1 VGKARDLIE
10 ERKPGKTNHESI
22 NLVGDLRRLGHL
34 REVNATY
41 TVIVAQDL
49 IILHGACMAT
59 RIHHDNRV
67 AKLGCGS
74 SDVAQTLSRIFGVK
88 ASWLW
93 YLFGTSEENTFA
105 DVETSIRL
113 DAATDS
119 SSAGERAIWVVTNH
133 QS

>member
-10 ERKPGKTNHESI
+10 QRRYGKTYHESI

-41 TVIVAQDL
+41 TVIVAQD
-49 IILHGACMAT
+49 IILHAACMAT
-59 RIHHDNRV
+59 RVHRDNRV

-74 SDVAQTLSRIFGVK
+74 PDVAQTLSRIFGLK

-93 YLFGTSEENTFA
+93 HLFGTLEENTIA
-105 DVETSIRL
+105 DVETLVRL
-113 DAATDS
+113 DATTDS